1 MLSESYKTFGF
12 KEFRLALST
21 RPEKKVGDDKIWDNA
36 ESILKEVLDKFSSD
50 FTIEDGEGAFYG
62 PKIDIFVPDAI
73 GREWQLGTV
82 QLDFSLPDKFDLE
95 YTAQDGTRTNCVV
108 IHRAMLGSMERFLGV
123 LIEHLSADFP
133 LWLTPVQSII
143 IPITDKHNEY
153 CNSINLKLK
162 DAGVRSE
169 VDESNERMNA
179 KIRQAQLKKI
189 PYMIIIGD
197 KELETQT
204 ISVRSRTQKN
214 SDVNSII
221 DFIKNIQEEINS
233 RSL

>member
-1 MLSESYKTFGF
+1 
-12 KEFRLALST
+12 
-21 RPEKKVGDDKIWDNA
+21 
-36 ESILKEVLDKFSSD
+36 
-50 FTIEDGEGAFYG
+50 
-62 PKIDIFVPDAI
+62 
-73 GREWQLGTV
+73 
-82 QLDFSLPDKFDLE
+82 
-95 YTAQDGTRTNCVV
+95 
-108 IHRAMLGSMERFLGV
+108 MLGSMERFLGV